1 MCLKDFLT
9 RYITS
14 NVAQRALTGLVLS
27 IVISAIFFN
36 LPPLYTTLMILT
48 VCLYAAFV
56 ELPHLASPRTRFYWI
71 LLFFY
76 MAPGTICM
84 VMMNYSYFFR
94 NFLFVLAVLVV
105 KHDTA
110 AYIFGNFFGK
120 TPLAPS
126 LSPRKTIEGS
136 LGAFAAVLTVSLFFL
151 FHANIKLNSLYAQ
164 KGLFSKKM
172 ATSYP
177 WQFVVLSAYALTLFL
192 SVLGTAGDLFES
204 YLKRRAGV
212 KDSGT
217 ILPGHGGIL
226 DRIDSLLFV
235 VPIIYPLTVA
245 IIFYMLADH
254 VTLHQVLFEKFWKI
268 GQLKYLNIR

>member
-1 MCLKDFLT
+1 MSLKDFFNT
-9 RYITS
+9 YINS
-14 NVAQRALTGLVLS
+14 NVAQRSVTGLAMS
-27 IVISAIFFN
+27 IGVSVIFFN
-36 LPPLYTTLMILT
+36 LPAIYTTIMILS
-48 VCLYAAFV
+48 VCLYAGFV
-56 ELPHLASPRTRFYWI
+56 ELPYLADPRSRFYWI

-76 MAPGTICM
+76 IAPGTACM

-94 NFLFVLAVLVV
+94 NFLFILAVLVM

-110 AYIFGNFFGK
+110 AYIFGNFFGR
-120 TPLAPS
+120 TPLAPW
-126 LSPRKTIEGS
+126 LSPKKTIEGS
-136 LGAFAAVLTVSLFFL
+136 IGAFTTVLATALIFL

-177 WQFVVLSAYALTLFL
+177 WQVVVLTAYALTFL
-192 SVLGTAGDLFES
+192 LSILGTAGDLFES

-235 VPIIYPLTVA
+235 VPVIYPLTVA
-245 IIFYMLADH
+245 VIFYMLADH
-254 VTLHQVLFEKFWKI
+254 VTFSEVLFEKFWKI